1 MRAVRVL
8 PWNAPEPP
16 EKNAIRKLLDGEG
29 LTYYAWGNAPLETYA
44 AHTHPY
50 HKVIYVTQGSITFHL
65 PHTGQS
71 LTLRPGAGWNC
82 PLARCT
88 AQRSGSRA
96 WNAWKRTFERSAP
109 SQAQGDGKRW

>member
-8 PWNAPEPP
+8 PWNSPEPP
-16 EKNAIRKLLDGEG
+16 EKNAIRRLLDGEG
-29 LTYYAWGNAPLETYA
+29 LTYYAWGNDPLETYA

-71 LTLRPGAGWNC
+71 LTLRPGDRLELPAGT
-82 PLARCT
+82 LH
-88 AQRSGSRA
+88 
-96 WNAWKRTFERSAP
+96 SATVGVEGVECLE
-109 SQAQGDGKRW
+109 AHL